1 MTKLI
6 AKARTADLGY
16 YAAAAALV
24 LYALAFAG
32 NAASLIA
39 A

>member
-6 AKARTADLGY
+6 ATAKRADLGY
-16 YAAAAALV
+16 YATAAALV
-24 LYALAFAG
+24 LYVLAFAG